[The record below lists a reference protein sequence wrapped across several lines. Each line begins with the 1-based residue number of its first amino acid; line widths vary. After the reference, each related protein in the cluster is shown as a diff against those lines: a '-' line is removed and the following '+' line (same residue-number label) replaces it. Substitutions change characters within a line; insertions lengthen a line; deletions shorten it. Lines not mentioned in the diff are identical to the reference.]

1 MKKTVYQR
9 TTKSQKQPLGKTAL
23 PHRNDSFFESV
34 YDVVRL
40 IPKGRVTSFGAIAAY
55 IGTRLSAR
63 MVGWAMN
70 SAGSAFPPVPAHRV
84 VNRNGMLTGKHHF
97 ATPTLMEDL
106 LKSEGVKVKNDT
118 VVNFDKL
125 FWDPSLELEIE

>member
-1 MKKTVYQR
+1 MKKTTNKR
-9 TTKSQKQPLGKTAL
+9 TAKPLKKPSLKTAP
-23 PHRNDSFFESV
+23 PHRKDSFFESV
-34 YDVVRL
+34 YDVARL

-55 IGTRLSAR
+55 LGTRLSAR

-70 SAGSAFPPVPAHRV
+70 SAGATFPPVPAHRV